1 MRAAEMA
8 VKMEIDAIAFYTEA
22 AAKVKSNVGRKMF
35 LAIADDEKHHLEIIE
50 GFLKDMDIAMKDIS
64 PIKNIKSIFEQLKHE
79 MMERVE
85 AAGDEMNAFKIAM
98 DMEREGADFYRKAVS
113 EAASPKEKALF
124 ERLIKEE
131 EQHFAVF
138 SNTYSFMKDT
148 GNWFMWEEHGLIDG
162 GTPWA

>member
-1 MRAAEMA
+1 MSAAEMA
-8 VKMEIDAIAFYTEA
+8 VKMETDAIAFYTEA

-35 LAIADDEKHHLEIIE
+35 LAIVSDEKHHLEIIE
-50 GFLKDMDIAMKDIS
+50 GFLKDMDITMKDVS
-64 PIKNIKSIFEQLKHE
+64 PMKNIKSIFEQLKHE

-85 AAGDEMNAFKIAM
+85 ASGDDMNAFKVAM
-98 DMEREGADFYRKAVS
+98 DMEKEGVVFYRKAATES
-113 EAASPKEKALF
+113 ASPKEKSLF

-131 EQHFAVF
+131 EQHFAIF

>member
-1 MRAAEMA
+1 MKAAEIA
-8 VKMEIDAIAFYTEA
+8 VKMETDAIAFYTDA
-22 AAKVKSNVGRKMF
+22 AAKVKTNVGRKMF
-35 LAIADDEKHHLEIIE
+35 LAIAEDEKHHLEIVW
-50 GFLKDMDIAMKDIS
+50 GFLRDLDIEIKYAS
-64 PIKNIKSIFEQLKHE
+64 PIKNIRSIFEELRHE

-85 AAGDEMNAFKIAM
+85 AAEDEMNAFKVAM
-98 DMEREGADFYRKAVS
+98 DMEREGVDFYRKAAS
-113 EAASPKEKALF
+113 ETASLKEKALF

-148 GNWFMWEEHGLIDG
+148 GNWFLWEEHGLIDG